1 MTSIHVTL
9 TLHLLNG
16 VILQWARAVLGKCCY
31 VFTFNYIIHQPLE
44 WFVSVWLLEVL
55 QDAFSLFHAQCNV
68 AHAVEEV
75 ELPFISVSM
84 KAL

>member
-9 TLHLLNG
+9 TPHLLNSI
-16 VILQWARAVLGKCCY
+16 ILQWVGAVLVKCYY

-44 WFVSVWLLEVL
+44 WFVSVHLLELL
-55 QDAFSLFHAQCNV
+55 QDAFSLLHVQCNV